1 VAVGDPRG
9 RPSPAGAPAGL
20 GPRRPRSPDHRPA
33 WLVLLSS
40 LTLVYGG
47 VLLVSSLD
55 TLRDPRA
62 AAHHPAT
69 RPLTPAEEEIAKE
82 ILEVGTRVAT
92 AHARAIRANAAVSL
106 PVALLML
113 FAAAS
118 TISRDRRGRQV
129 ALAAGW
135 TGIVYQLGTLALTFP
150 FVREYAAQTAPLV
163 ARLVALQSDGANV
176 GGGAD
181 VGATPEMVA
190 KVVVAAFPVFTSAV
204 SILSSL
210 VVIRYFGGRRGRVLY
225 GLEGG
230 A

>member
-20 GPRRPRSPDHRPA
+20 GARRPRSPDHRPA

-82 ILEVGTRVAT
+82 ILDVGTRVAA
-92 AHARAIRANAAVSL
+92 AHTRAIRVNAALSL

-163 ARLVALQSDGANV
+163 ARLVALQSDGV
-176 GGGAD
+176 QMGAGS
-181 VGATPEMVA
+181 GATPETVA

>member
-9 RPSPAGAPAGL
+9 WPSPAGAPAGL

-92 AHARAIRANAAVSL
+92 AHARAIRANAALSL

-150 FVREYAAQTAPLV
+150 FVREYAALTAPLV
-163 ARLVALQSDGANV
+163 ARLVALQSDGAD
-176 GGGAD
+176 GGAS
-181 VGATPEMVA
+181 PEAVA

-225 GLEGG
+225 GLEGD